1 MLSSE
6 HFINV
11 MSQISSMVFFST
23 PYIFTHEMING
34 KKEIGLFPLKLV
46 LIKLIGSSLV
56 FSYVSNINIGTIRP
70 LLLFSFYGIIISL
83 IFLIIYGYYY
93 LKIETKMKIVYLISG
108 IICYFFIL
116 LFLIL
121 INKIPFFNGILF
133 FFGYTGIILSPFN
146 EIKNIYSNKDPSLIP
161 KYELH
166 IVVLMAF
173 LIGYIMR
180 NDKSG
185 TWNIFTVEI
194 NLLFAFCEIG
204 IYYYLLYNIELKNK
218 SQNSEESKNK
228 IDENLLNNPINDAN
242 NNNNQLPI
250 LDDILKKNNN

>member
-1 MLSSE
+1 MLNSD
-6 HFINV
+6 HFINL
-11 MSQISSMVFFST
+11 MSQISTMVYFST

-56 FSYVSNINIGTIRP
+56 FSYASSIGKIRP

-108 IICYFFIL
+108 IICYVFI
-116 LFLIL
+116 IL
-121 INKIPFFNGILF
+121 
-133 FFGYTGIILSPFN
+133 LSPFN
-146 EIKNIYSNKDPSLIP
+146 EINNIYSNKDPSLIP

-166 IVVLMAF
+166 IIVLIAF

-194 NLLFAFCEIG
+194 NLLFAFCEIA
-204 IYYYLLYNIELKNK
+204 IYYYLLYNNDLKNK

>member
-1 MLSSE
+1 M
-6 HFINV
+6 
-11 MSQISSMVFFST
+11 
-23 PYIFTHEMING
+23 
-34 KKEIGLFPLKLV
+34 
-46 LIKLIGSSLV
+46 
-56 FSYVSNINIGTIRP
+56 
-70 LLLFSFYGIIISL
+70 
-83 IFLIIYGYYY
+83 
-93 LKIETKMKIVYLISG
+93 
-108 IICYFFIL
+108 
-116 LFLIL
+116 
-121 INKIPFFNGILF
+121 
-133 FFGYTGIILSPFN
+133 
-146 EIKNIYSNKDPSLIP
+146 IP

-166 IVVLMAF
+166 IIVLIAF

-194 NLLFAFCEIG
+194 NLLFAFCEIV

>member
-93 LKIETKMKIVYLISG
+93 LKIETKMK
-108 IICYFFIL
+108 
-116 LFLIL
+116 
-121 INKIPFFNGILF
+121 
-133 FFGYTGIILSPFN
+133 TGIILSPFY
-146 EIKNIYSNKDPSLIP
+146 EINNIYSNKDPSLIP

-204 IYYYLLYNIELKNK
+204 IYYYLLYNIDLKNK

>member
-1 MLSSE
+1 MLNSD
-6 HFINV
+6 HFINL
-11 MSQISSMVFFST
+11 MSQISTMVYFST

-56 FSYVSNINIGTIRP
+56 FSYASSIGKIRP

-108 IICYFFIL
+108 IICYVFII

-133 FFGYTGIILSPFN
+133 FLGIL
-146 EIKNIYSNKDPSLIP
+146 
-161 KYELH
+161 EL
-166 IVVLMAF
+166 F
-173 LIGYIMR
+173 
-180 NDKSG
+180 
-185 TWNIFTVEI
+185 
-194 NLLFAFCEIG
+194 
-204 IYYYLLYNIELKNK
+204 
-218 SQNSEESKNK
+218 
-228 IDENLLNNPINDAN
+228 
-242 NNNNQLPI
+242 
-250 LDDILKKNNN
+250 